1 MVINTKKQIK
11 NVSARSY
18 LIKDRDAFLADL
30 VSYAKTF
37 YPDQINDFS
46 EAGIGGLF
54 MDMAAS
60 VGDNLSFYLDHQ
72 FHELSVDTAVESKN
86 IQRHIRNA
94 GVKITGNSPA
104 VVDVTFAL
112 IVSAVKNG
120 TRYVPTE
127 SELPIILEGTIVT
140 ANNGIKFELTEEL
153 DFNSKDKAGNFIAKI
168 IINDVDSNG
177 APETFILQM
186 TAVCVSGTRVVESF
200 GIENIH
206 IPFRTITLSNE
217 NITDVVSV
225 VDTEGNKYYEVDS
238 LTQDTVFIGILNTN
252 EDGDLV
258 KENLE
263 IIPAPYR
270 FTKSVNIV
278 TKLTTLQFGSGD
290 ANSLD
295 DDVIP
300 DPSEFAIPL
309 YGKKNFSRFTIDPG
323 NLLQTRTLG
332 ISPVNTSIS
341 VDYRHGGGL
350 LHNVSVGSVRFLDKL
365 LIKFPGNPSSATATT
380 IRASIDVNNF
390 TRASGGENAPTLSEL
405 KEKVPSYRNAQ
416 SRIVTKEDLLARV
429 YTMPSNFGR
438 VFKAGVRSNPLNPL
452 ATQLFIISRDAD
464 GNLVVSPDAL
474 KKNLRVFLNQFRMIS
489 DAIDILDARVINISI
504 EFKVAL
510 QPSATKNV
518 VLQDIISRLQRYFAI
533 ENFQIDQP
541 IQLDDVNNIIFNS
554 PGVMSV
560 LDIRAKNMFGTV
572 LERSYSGSKFDVA
585 SNIKKRLVI
594 GPPGSIFEIKYPQF
608 DIIGTAI

>member
-206 IPFRTITLSNE
+206 IPFRKITLSNE

-238 LTQDTVFIGILNTN
+238 LTQDTVFIGIFNTK

-350 LHNVSVGSVRFLDKL
+350 LHNVSVGNVRFLDKL

-452 ATQLFIISRDAD
+452 ATQLFIISRDAQ
-464 GNLVVSPDAL
+464 NQLITSPDSL
-474 KKNLRVFLNQFRMIS
+474 KINLSTYLNQYRMIS
-489 DAIDILDARVINISI
+489 DAVDLLDASVTNIGVEFQVAVEPNANKNLVI
-504 EFKVAL
+504 
-510 QPSATKNV
+510 
-518 VLQDIISRLQRYFAI
+518 QDIIKKLKDYFNI
-533 ENFQIDQP
+533 KNFSIDQA
-541 IQLDDVNNIIFNS
+541 IQISDVSNIIYNSEGVVSVIGIKFRSFQGSVMERTYSDIKFN
-554 PGVMSV
+554 
-560 LDIRAKNMFGTV
+560 
-572 LERSYSGSKFDVA
+572 VA
-585 SNIKKRLVI
+585 SNTKKGLVL
-594 GPPGSIFEIKYPQF
+594 PPAGGIFEIKYP
-608 DIIGTAI
+608 DVDLVGSAI

>member
-206 IPFRTITLSNE
+206 IPFRKITLSNE

-270 FTKSVNIV
+270 FTKSVNID

-452 ATQLFIISRDAD
+452 ATQLFIISRDAQ
-464 GNLVVSPDAL
+464 NQLITSPDSL
-474 KKNLRVFLNQFRMIS
+474 KINLSTYLNQYRMIS
-489 DAIDILDARVINISI
+489 DAVDLLDASVTNIGVEFQVAVEPNANKNLVI
-504 EFKVAL
+504 
-510 QPSATKNV
+510 
-518 VLQDIISRLQRYFAI
+518 QDIIVKLKDYFNI
-533 ENFQIDQP
+533 KNFSIDQA
-541 IQLDDVNNIIFNS
+541 IQISDVSNIIYNSEGVVSVIGIKFRSFQGSVMERTYSDIKFN
-554 PGVMSV
+554 
-560 LDIRAKNMFGTV
+560 
-572 LERSYSGSKFDVA
+572 VA
-585 SNIKKRLVI
+585 SNTKKGLVL
-594 GPPGSIFEIKYPQF
+594 PPAGGIFEIKYP
-608 DIIGTAI
+608 DVDLVGSAI

>member
-186 TAVCVSGTRVVESF
+186 TAVCVSGTRVVENF
-200 GIENIH
+200 
-206 IPFRTITLSNE
+206 
-217 NITDVVSV
+217 
-225 VDTEGNKYYEVDS
+225 
-238 LTQDTVFIGILNTN
+238 FI
-252 EDGDLV
+252 
-258 KENLE
+258 
-263 IIPAPYR
+263 
-270 FTKSVNIV
+270 
-278 TKLTTLQFGSGD
+278 
-290 ANSLD
+290 
-295 DDVIP
+295 
-300 DPSEFAIPL
+300 
-309 YGKKNFSRFTIDPG
+309 
-323 NLLQTRTLG
+323 
-332 ISPVNTSIS
+332 
-341 VDYRHGGGL
+341 
-350 LHNVSVGSVRFLDKL
+350 
-365 LIKFPGNPSSATATT
+365 
-380 IRASIDVNNF
+380 
-390 TRASGGENAPTLSEL
+390 
-405 KEKVPSYRNAQ
+405 
-416 SRIVTKEDLLARV
+416 
-429 YTMPSNFGR
+429 
-438 VFKAGVRSNPLNPL
+438 
-452 ATQLFIISRDAD
+452 
-464 GNLVVSPDAL
+464 
-474 KKNLRVFLNQFRMIS
+474 
-489 DAIDILDARVINISI
+489 
-504 EFKVAL
+504 
-510 QPSATKNV
+510 
-518 VLQDIISRLQRYFAI
+518 
-533 ENFQIDQP
+533 
-541 IQLDDVNNIIFNS
+541 
-554 PGVMSV
+554 
-560 LDIRAKNMFGTV
+560 
-572 LERSYSGSKFDVA
+572 
-585 SNIKKRLVI
+585 
-594 GPPGSIFEIKYPQF
+594 
-608 DIIGTAI
+608 

>member
-1 MVINTKKQIK
+1 M
-11 NVSARSY
+11 
-18 LIKDRDAFLADL
+18 
-30 VSYAKTF
+30 
-37 YPDQINDFS
+37 
-46 EAGIGGLF
+46 
-54 MDMAAS
+54 
-60 VGDNLSFYLDHQ
+60 
-72 FHELSVDTAVESKN
+72 
-86 IQRHIRNA
+86 
-94 GVKITGNSPA
+94 
-104 VVDVTFAL
+104 
-112 IVSAVKNG
+112 
-120 TRYVPTE
+120 
-127 SELPIILEGTIVT
+127 
-140 ANNGIKFELTEEL
+140 
-153 DFNSKDKAGNFIAKI
+153 
-168 IINDVDSNG
+168 
-177 APETFILQM
+177 
-186 TAVCVSGTRVVESF
+186 
-200 GIENIH
+200 
-206 IPFRTITLSNE
+206 
-217 NITDVVSV
+217 
-225 VDTEGNKYYEVDS
+225 
-238 LTQDTVFIGILNTN
+238 FIGILNTN

-270 FTKSVNIV
+270 FTKSVNID

-452 ATQLFIISRDAD
+452 ATQLFIISRDAQ
-464 GNLVVSPDAL
+464 NQLITSPDSL
-474 KKNLRVFLNQFRMIS
+474 KINLSTYLNQYRMIS
-489 DAIDILDARVINISI
+489 DAVDLLDASVTNIGVEFQVAVEPNANKNLVI
-504 EFKVAL
+504 
-510 QPSATKNV
+510 
-518 VLQDIISRLQRYFAI
+518 QDIIVKLKDYFNI
-533 ENFQIDQP
+533 KNFSIDQA
-541 IQLDDVNNIIFNS
+541 IQISDVSNIIYNSEGVVSVIGIKFRSFQGSVMERTYSDIKFN
-554 PGVMSV
+554 
-560 LDIRAKNMFGTV
+560 
-572 LERSYSGSKFDVA
+572 VA
-585 SNIKKRLVI
+585 SNTKKGLVL
-594 GPPGSIFEIKYPQF
+594 PPAGGIFEIKYP
-608 DIIGTAI
+608 DVDLVGSAI